1 MTFGVR
7 IMQLKKYTDYALRV
21 LIYAGMKSN
30 QELVSIKEIS
40 ETFSISQHHL
50 GKIVFELN
58 KKGIIETFRG
68 RNGGIRLAQAPQEI
82 NIGMIVRDLE
92 QDFYLLECFDAEKNH
107 CILSPACK
115 LKHALHQALEA
126 FFTVLDQYT
135 LKDLIVNEE
144 ELLELMGL

>member
-7 IMQLKKYTDYALRV
+7 MMQLKKYTDYALRV
-21 LIYAGMKSN
+21 LIYAGTKSD

-40 ETFSISQHHL
+40 EVYSISQHHL

-58 KKGIIETFRG
+58 KKGVIETFRG
-68 RNGGIRLAQAPQEI
+68 RNGGIKLAQAPKDI
-82 NIGMIVRDLE
+82 NIGTIVRDLE
-92 QDFYLLECFDAEKNH
+92 QDSYLLECFDRERNQ

-115 LKHALHQALEA
+115 LKHALHEALEA
-126 FFTVLDQYT
+126 FYSVLDKYT

-144 ELLELMGL
+144 ELLELMGF